1 MGKPLKV
8 LMIEDSDDDAHLIA
22 GELRHGGF
30 DVEYSRVDTSS
41 VLEDALTKGSWDVI
55 LCDHAMPKLC
65 APEAVGI
72 LRRNRIKTPVI
83 IVSGWITKDLAK
95 ATVEAGANDYV
106 SKNELHKLV
115 GIINKELGQSA
126 AKKVNKKKK

>member
-30 DVEYSRVDTSS
+30 DVEYQRVDTSS
-41 VLEDALTKGSWDVI
+41 VLEDALTKDSWDVI

-65 APEAVGI
+65 APEAVSV
-72 LRRNRIKTPVI
+72 LKKKKIKTPVI

-95 ATVEAGANDYV
+95 ATVEAGASDYV

-115 GIINKELGQSA
+115 GIINRELANSG
-126 AKKVNKKKK
+126 KKQKKSK

>member
-1 MGKPLKV
+1 MGKQLKV

-30 DVEYSRVDTSS
+30 DVEYTRVDTSS
-41 VLEDALTKGSWDVI
+41 VLEDALTKDSWDVI

-72 LRRNRIKTPVI
+72 LKRNKIKTPVI

-95 ATVEAGANDYV
+95 ATVEAGASDYV

-115 GIINKELGQSA
+115 GIINKELGRPSG
-126 AKKVNKKKK
+126 KRKGK

>member
-30 DVEYSRVDTSS
+30 DVVFSRVDTSS
-41 VLEDALTKGSWDVI
+41 VLEDALTDKSWDVI

-65 APEAVGI
+65 APEAVAI
-72 LRRNRIKTPVI
+72 LRSKKIDIPVI
-83 IVSGWITKDLAK
+83 IVSGWISEDLAK
-95 ATVEAGANDYV
+95 ATVDAGACDFV
-106 SKNELHKLV
+106 SKRELHKLV
-115 GIINKELGQSA
+115 PVIKKQLTKSTRKK
-126 AKKVNKKKK
+126 AKK